1 METTPSDINTSATS
15 FLEWSDSST
24 FSMNTASANFQ
35 SLATLVKEGFHFD
48 DALVEKAVAFLKTI
62 SPYDR
67 LFNADDLLFG
77 LTKCATANT
86 MKMLNCGVIS
96 GILNILQPHTVSLP
110 LGEILLIDVVKML
123 SSPFSNTGRNPSCLN
138 EADAAKYAQMNE
150 ILFERVIVP
159 SDAFIRHLCSNRF
172 FISGRESMRSLLNLF
187 YHLTVMCAFHP
198 STCTFVVSHPIALT
212 ITSLSSFLDSNF
224 ETRFFNDFLLILREW
239 RVAGPRHFGKG
250 KAFIRA
256 LNSEGFGDV
265 LARTL
270 FTHKPDYFD
279 NIPPHSAC
287 CAARLGTNTLE
298 TLPWYS

>member
-1 METTPSDINTSATS
+1 M
-15 FLEWSDSST
+15 
-24 FSMNTASANFQ
+24 ANFQ
-35 SLATLVKEGFHFD
+35 SLATLVKEEFPFD
-48 DALVEKAVAFLKTI
+48 DALVEKAVAFLKAI

-67 LFNADDLLFG
+67 LFRADDLLFG
-77 LTKCATANT
+77 LVPEHDDPVVGFVGALWPLVASSVHRIVESCATANT

-198 STCTFVVSHPIALT
+198 STCTFVVSLPIALT
-212 ITSLSSFLDSNF
+212 MTSLSSFLDSNF
-224 ETRFFNDFLLILREW
+224 VTRFFNDFLLILREW

-250 KAFIRA
+250 KTFIRA
-256 LNSEGFGDV
+256 LNSEGFGDE
-265 LARTL
+265 LDRTL
-270 FTHKPDYFD
+270 FTYKPDYLD